1 MIDWHCH
8 ILPGMDDGSRDT
20 DESLGLIRML
30 KEQEVDTVIATPH
43 FFANDESADGF
54 IERRQKAYDNLKSV
68 LGDGEIDIVPGA
80 EVRYYPGIS
89 KLTELTKLCIGNGNL
104 LLLEMPHER
113 WTEYTVKEVCD
124 IANSRSVK
132 LILAH
137 IERYLP
143 LQEKGIFESL
153 YDASILMQ
161 VNAGFFLEFVTRRK
175 ALSYLQDGGI
185 HFIGSDAHSI
195 KHRPPRIG
203 EAYAAIRKKFG
214 DEFVT
219 YLDEYGKSLL
229 GRNKN

>member
-20 DESLGLIRML
+20 DESLGLVRML
-30 KEQEVDTVIATPH
+30 TEQSVDTVVATPH
-43 FFANDESADGF
+43 FFANDESVDAF
-54 IERRQKAYDNLKSV
+54 IERRQQAYKNLKSV
-68 LGDGEIDIVPGA
+68 LTDEAINVVLGA
-80 EVRYYPGIS
+80 EVRYYPGIG
-89 KLTELTKLCIGNGNL
+89 KLSELTKLCTGNTDL

-113 WTEYTVKEVCD
+113 WTEYTVREVCD
-124 IANSRSVK
+124 IANARKAK

-143 LQEKGIFESL
+143 LQSKGVFESL
-153 YDASILMQ
+153 YDSGILMQ
-161 VNAGFFLEFVTRRK
+161 VNASFFLEFATRRK

-185 HFIGSDAHSI
+185 HLIGSDAHSI

-203 EAYAAIRKKFG
+203 EAYGAIRKKFG

-219 YLDEYGKSLL
+219 YLNEYGKSLL
-229 GRNKN
+229 G